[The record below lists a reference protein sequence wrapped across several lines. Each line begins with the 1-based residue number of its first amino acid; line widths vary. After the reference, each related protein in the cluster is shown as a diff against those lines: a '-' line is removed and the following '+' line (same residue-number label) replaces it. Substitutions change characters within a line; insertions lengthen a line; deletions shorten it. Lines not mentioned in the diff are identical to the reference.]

1 MTPLMQTPEQLEEQR
16 RTLQNMI
23 RGFRLSQMISV
34 AAKLRIADRLTDGP
48 KSVSELARE
57 VCCHDDLLYRLLRAL
72 ASVEIFAEEDGP
84 RFRLTPMAQLL
95 RSDVPG
101 SLRGIAEASGE
112 AWTWLPWGSLLHT
125 VTTGETAFEHVFGK
139 NTWDWFYDNPS
150 AGALFDRSMDEI
162 TASEARAMVQAY
174 DFGDAR
180 SIVDIA
186 GGRGVL
192 LAEILRRH
200 LSVRGILFNLPHVV
214 EAAKSFLDGEVKTRI
229 EFASGN
235 FFQAVPAGGD
245 LYILKNI
252 LHDWDD
258 NAAQAI
264 LANCRRAL
272 TRDAKLLIMEHIVE
286 SANAGSAGKIGDIS
300 MMVRTGGR
308 NRAEK
313 EFVDLLRKGE
323 FRVSR
328 IIRIASGPATI
339 EALIEA

>member
-1 MTPLMQTPEQLEEQR
+1 MTPLMRTPEQPEEQR

-34 AAKLRIADRLTDGP
+34 AAKLRIADRLTDAP
-48 KSVSELARE
+48 KSVSQLARE
-57 VCCHDDLLYRLLRAL
+57 VCCHDDSLYRLLRAL
-72 ASVEIFAEEDGP
+72 ASVEIFAEEDGS

-95 RSDVPG
+95 RSDVPD

-112 AWTWLPWGSLLHT
+112 AWTWLPWGSLLHS
-125 VTTGETAFEHVFGK
+125 VKTGETAFENVFAK
-139 NTWDWFYDNPS
+139 NTWDWFDDNPA

-162 TASEARAMVQAY
+162 TASEARAIVQAY
-174 DFGDAR
+174 DFGDAH

-214 EAAKSFLDGEVKTRI
+214 EAAKSFLDGEVKARI

-272 TRDAKLLIMEHIVE
+272 KRDARLLIIEHIVE

-308 NRAEK
+308 NRTEQ
-313 EFVDLLRKGE
+313 EFRDLLGKGG
-323 FRVSR
+323 FYLSR
-328 IIRIASGPATI
+328 IIWTASGPAAI
-339 EALIEA
+339 EALMEA